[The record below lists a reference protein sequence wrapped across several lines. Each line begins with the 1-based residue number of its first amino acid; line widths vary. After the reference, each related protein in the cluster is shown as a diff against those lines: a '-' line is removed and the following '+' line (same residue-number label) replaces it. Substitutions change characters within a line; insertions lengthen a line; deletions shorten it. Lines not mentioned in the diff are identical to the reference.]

1 MNKLKQEADVMIN
14 IPDDKAASNIIRIE
28 GNKEGV
34 KMAKKELETL
44 VSKMQNEREKDLI
57 IESRFHRQLIGPKG
71 ENIQKIRDDFAAVQ
85 ISFPDLGTKSDV
97 VKLRGP
103 RDDVDKCARTL
114 TKMYKDLM
122 ENNYQVK
129 VPIFKQ
135 FHKFVIGKG
144 GNTIKTIR
152 KETDTKVDLPDSGS
166 DSDMITITGKKENVE
181 KAQKK
186 ITTIQAEMANVVSV
200 DVIIPA
206 KIHNTMIGAGG
217 KLIQSISDDCGGV
230 AIKFPAAES
239 NSDKVTVRGP
249 KDDVEKAKKMLV
261 EMSNERML
269 NSDSA
274 TIKAK
279 PEHHK
284 FLIGRQ
290 GVNIQTVRDKTGAR
304 IIFPSE
310 KDVDRE
316 VITILGSKEAVEA
329 AKKELETRIRDLD
342 KIVEETMTVD
352 PKHHRYFV
360 ARRGE
365 VLRSIGDEF
374 GGVVV
379 SFPRP
384 GVTSDKVTLKG
395 AKDCVEAARNR
406 ILQTVGDLDS
416 QVTIECNIEQ
426 VHHRTIMGLRG
437 GNVQNITSKHNVQI
451 KFPEKAKPAMNG
463 DVNGTTN
470 GHGESDIIRI
480 SGKSENCEAAAQALK
495 ALVPI
500 NIEVEVPYEFHR
512 FIIGQKGVGVRQL
525 MNEHDVNIKV
535 PGSEEKS
542 STIIV
547 TGAPANVQS
556 AKLALE
562 GRVTELEGEKADK
575 ELKSYE
581 IKIEVAPEY
590 HPKIIGRRGAV
601 ITELRQ
607 KYDVN
612 IQLPKK
618 DDKDDSTITIT
629 GYEQKAI
636 EARVAILKIV
646 NEYESLIKEEVQ
658 INHRVHSMII
668 GRRGA
673 GIRKIMQDYQ
683 VDIKMPR
690 ESDPDPDLVLI
701 MGTNEDNVLDCKD
714 HLLNCAEEYE
724 QEVFDKEQYTK
735 PSTKNHDGQEKK
747 AKNDGFKVAKAP
759 WHGASDDAFP
769 TLGGGVSGSAAPV
782 VTPTPVWGPKR

>member
-1 MNKLKQEADVMIN
+1 
-14 IPDDKAASNIIRIE
+14 
-28 GNKEGV
+28 
-34 KMAKKELETL
+34 
-44 VSKMQNEREKDLI
+44 
-57 IESRFHRQLIGPKG
+57 
-71 ENIQKIRDDFAAVQ
+71 
-85 ISFPDLGTKSDV
+85 
-97 VKLRGP
+97 
-103 RDDVDKCARTL
+103 
-114 TKMYKDLM
+114 
-122 ENNYQVK
+122 
-129 VPIFKQ
+129 
-135 FHKFVIGKG
+135 
-144 GNTIKTIR
+144 
-152 KETDTKVDLPDSGS
+152 
-166 DSDMITITGKKENVE
+166 
-181 KAQKK
+181 
-186 ITTIQAEMANVVSV
+186 
-200 DVIIPA
+200 
-206 KIHNTMIGAGG
+206 
-217 KLIQSISDDCGGV
+217 
-230 AIKFPAAES
+230 
-239 NSDKVTVRGP
+239 
-249 KDDVEKAKKMLV
+249 
-261 EMSNERML
+261 ML
-269 NSDSA
+269 NSASA
-274 TIKAK
+274 TIRAK

-290 GVNIQTVRDKTGAR
+290 GANIQTVRDKTGAR

-310 KDVDRE
+310 KDEDRE

-329 AKKELETRIRDLD
+329 AKIELESRIRDLD

-395 AKDCVEAARNR
+395 AKDCVEAARQR
-406 ILQTVGDLDS
+406 IVELVADLES
-416 QVTIECNIEQ
+416 QVTIECKIEQ

-451 KFPEKAKPAMNG
+451 KFPEKAKPMVNG
-463 DVNGTTN
+463 DVNGTAN
-470 GHGESDIIRI
+470 GHGAENDIIRI
-480 SGKSENCEAAAQALK
+480 SGKRENCEAAAEALK

-500 NIEVEVPYEFHR
+500 NIEVQVPFEFHR
-512 FIIGQKGVGVRQL
+512 FIIGQKGVGVRHL

-535 PGSEEKS
+535 PSSEEKS

-547 TGAPANVQS
+547 TGAPANVQT

-562 GRVTELEGEKADK
+562 DRVTELEGEKADK

-581 IKIEVAPEY
+581 IKIQVNPEY

-601 ITELRQ
+601 ITELRKQ
-607 KYDVN
+607 YDVN
-612 IQLPKK
+612 IQLPKR

-629 GYEQKAI
+629 GYEKKAN
-636 EARVAILKIV
+636 EARAAILAIV
-646 NEYESLIKEEVQ
+646 NEFESLIKEEVR

-724 QEVFDKEQYTK
+724 QEVIDKEQYMK
-735 PSTKNHDGQEKK
+735 PSTKNNDAQEKK
-747 AKNDGFKVAKAP
+747 AKQDGFKVAKAP

-769 TLGGGVSGSAAPV
+769 TLGGGVANAAPV